1 MDALPPTANDL
12 PPPAPAPAA
21 PVLTAE
27 DSNHLRLLSIF
38 HYVVAGLAA
47 VFALIFVFHIVMGI
61 AMLNGTLPMSSNGQP
76 SSAQEQQFAGW
87 LFIIMGSGVVSLGLV
102 MAGFIAYAGRCLK
115 QRRRYLLCLVM
126 AGLSCLFTPFGTVL
140 GVFTLIVLLRP
151 QVKAAFEANAPT
163 RR

>member
-1 MDALPPTANDL
+1 MDATPPLPTAPV
-12 PPPAPAPAA
+12 PPPAPAVPG
-21 PVLTAE
+21 LTSQ
-27 DSNHLRLLSIF
+27 DNDHLGLLSIF

-61 AMLNGTLPMSSNGQP
+61 AMLNGALPMSSNGQP

-115 QRRRYLLCLVM
+115 QRRRYLLCLVV

-151 QVKAAFEANAPT
+151 QVKAAFAANVPT
-163 RR
+163 RS

>member
-1 MDALPPTANDL
+1 MDALPPSPAAPV
-12 PPPAPAPAA
+12 PPPAPVA
-21 PVLTAE
+21 PVLSQQDA
-27 DSNHLRLLSIF
+27 DHLRLLSIF

-61 AMLNGTLPMSSNGQP
+61 AVLNGALPMSSNGHP
-76 SSAQEQQFAGW
+76 SSPQEQQLAGW
-87 LFIIMGSGVVSLGLV
+87 VFIIMGGGVVSCGLV
-102 MAGFIAYAGRCLK
+102 LAGVIAYAGHCLK
-115 QRRRYLLCLVM
+115 QRRRYLLCMIV

-151 QVKAAFEANAPT
+151 QVKAAFEAHLPS

>member
-1 MDALPPTANDL
+1 MDATPPLPTAPV
-12 PPPAPAPAA
+12 PPPAPAV
-21 PVLTAE
+21 PVLTSQNN
-27 DSNHLRLLSIF
+27 DHLRLLSIF

-115 QRRRYLLCLVM
+115 QRRRYLLCLVV

-151 QVKAAFEANAPT
+151 QVKAAFAANVPT
-163 RR
+163 RS